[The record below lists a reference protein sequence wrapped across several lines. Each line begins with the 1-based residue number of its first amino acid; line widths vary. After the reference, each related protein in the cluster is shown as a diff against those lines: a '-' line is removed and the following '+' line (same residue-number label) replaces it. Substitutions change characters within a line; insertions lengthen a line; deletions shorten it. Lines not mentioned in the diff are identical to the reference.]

1 MTRSLHDAPLAL
13 VILGVALVAF
23 VRPALAV
30 PFLPSVQTPP
40 PYMHQ
45 TKDLTPPS
53 LDRPP
58 IADGIVDRYLL
69 HPLGDVEGLLL
80 RDGSQ
85 LHFTARAAH
94 ELIAVVQPGDH
105 VRVHGRRLPPSPIV
119 QPDVIVNVTDGR
131 SLTVPARLEYPIP
144 PAEQRQTLNM
154 MKASGTIQILLFDH
168 LKGVVN
174 GVILSDGTQVRF
186 PPDVG
191 ERFRQSLQQDIDVE
205 VEGYGTETEYG
216 RSLEATSIRRK
227 GAPVTHLDAS
237 VQELR

>member
-1 MTRSLHDAPLAL
+1 VLI
-13 VILGVALVAF
+13 VVALVAC
-23 VRPALAV
+23 VRPVLAV
-30 PFLPSVQTPP
+30 PFLPSAPAPQQ
-40 PYMHQ
+40 YSHQ
-45 TKDLTPPS
+45 TRDLTPPS

-119 QPDVIVNVTDGR
+119 QPDVIINVTDGG
-131 SLTVPARLEYPIP
+131 SLIVPSRLEHPIP
-144 PAEQRQTLNM
+144 PAEHRQTLNM
-154 MKASGTIQILLFDH
+154 MNAVGTIRILLYDH

-191 ERFRQSLQQDIDVE
+191 ERFRQSLQQDMDVE

>member
-1 MTRSLHDAPLAL
+1 M
-13 VILGVALVAF
+13 
-23 VRPALAV
+23 
-30 PFLPSVQTPP
+30 
-40 PYMHQ
+40 
-45 TKDLTPPS
+45 
-53 LDRPP
+53 
-58 IADGIVDRYLL
+58 DRYLL

-85 LHFTARAAH
+85 LHITYRAAQD
-94 ELIAVVQPGDH
+94 LITAVQPGDH
-105 VRVHGRRLPPSPIV
+105 VQVHGRRLFDSPIV

-131 SLTVPARLEYPIP
+131 SMIVPYRLDYPIP
-144 PAEQRQTLNM
+144 PAESRQTLNM
-154 MKASGTIQILLFDH
+154 MKAGGTIRILLYDH

-174 GVILSDGTQVRF
+174 GVILSDGTQVRL

-191 ERFRQSLQQDIDVE
+191 ERFRLSLQQDVDVE
-205 VEGYGTETEYG
+205 VEGYGTETGYG